1 MPDTHSSA
9 DPLTRE
15 LDSRIQAGNLDIP
28 MLPEVAQKVI
38 AITTN
43 PDSGAS
49 ELVKVIQGDQALAAR
64 VMRIA
69 NSVAYSP
76 NASIVSLQQ
85 AIARLGMVSIRD
97 IALAASINARM
108 FKAPG
113 YEDRIGSMWR
123 HALATALW
131 CKEIARRARM
141 NVEAAFLCGLLHSVG
156 KPIMLQE
163 TLDVAGAEG
172 LQPELDL
179 LLDIVEELHLD
190 AARLAL
196 EHWRMPELI
205 IDAVTH
211 QDNYLEAGNGKDQ
224 AKLIRAGKQFASHFL
239 FGEPDKDALLA
250 LPAMADLN
258 LYPDEVAELYEQSD
272 TVNQGLEA
280 MRA

>member
-9 DPLTRE
+9 DPLTQE

-38 AITTN
+38 AITNN

-69 NSVAYSP
+69 NSAAYSP

-113 YEDRIGSMWR
+113 YEERIGAMWR

-131 CKEIARRARM
+131 CKEIARRTRM

-163 TLDVAGAEG
+163 TLDVAGSEG

-179 LLDIVEELHLD
+179 LLEIVDELHLD

-211 QDNYLEAGNGKDQ
+211 QDNYQEAGNGKDQ

-239 FGEPDKDALLA
+239 FDEPDKDTLLA

-258 LYPDEVAELYEQSD
+258 LYPDEVAELYEQSE

>member
-38 AITTN
+38 AITNN
-43 PDSGAS
+43 PDSSAS

-69 NSVAYSP
+69 NSAAYSP

-113 YEDRIGSMWR
+113 YEDRIGAMWR

-163 TLDVAGAEG
+163 TLDVAGAEE

-179 LLDIVEELHLD
+179 LLEIVDELHLD

-211 QDNYLEAGNGKDQ
+211 QDDYQEAGNGKDQ

-239 FGEPDKDALLA
+239 FNEPDKDTLLA